1 MSRDAVKF
9 GRMSK
14 KQRDRLH
21 AEVQQQLQQRVAEG
35 TPGVTPGVTG
45 TRGHPLTPASTP
57 GCPGTRH
64 GGMDERTGP
73 AVQPEG
79 TRRGPDGDGDGDGPN
94 FYPHPGASSV
104 LESPVS
110 PSAEIEQLTQNV
122 LASHRATCQPGA
134 EDLRLRR
141 GDTFTREEVSAYQR
155 QVRRAPG
162 GDTGVSPEATE
173 ATGTRWGHGG
183 DTRVAQPA
191 AEMWQRCAGRITEA
205 VQHVVEFAKR
215 LRGFMELSQ
224 HDQIV
229 LLKAGAMEVVL
240 VRMCRAFDAETR
252 TVFFEGKYAGAELFR
267 ALGCQELVGSIFD
280 FAQSLSALRFSESE
294 VAFVSALV
302 LVNASR
308 PWLQEQ
314 GKVAR
319 LQGHLDVAFRLLL
332 RRTQREGLLARLPP
346 RGRLRALCWQHI
358 QQLGTF
364 LRQHPGVS
372 PAAFPP
378 LYRELFVPD
387 VDTGA
392 TR

>member
-35 TPGVTPGVTG
+35 TPGVTAGVMG
-45 TRGHPLTPASTP
+45 TRGHPLTPSSTP
-57 GCPGTRH
+57 GCPGTHH
-64 GGMDERTGP
+64 GGTDERTGP

-79 TRRGPDGDGDGDGPN
+79 TRGGLDGDGDGVGDSPH

-110 PSAEIEQLTQNV
+110 SEIEQLTQNV
-122 LASHRATCQPGA
+122 LASHRATCQLGA

-155 QVRRAPG
+155 
-162 GDTGVSPEATE
+162 
-173 ATGTRWGHGG
+173 
-183 DTRVAQPA
+183 QPA

-267 ALGCQELVGSIFD
+267 ALGCHELVGSIFD

-302 LVNASR
+302 LVNAITAAGAAAGAV
-308 PWLQEQ
+308 LAAHTAA
-314 GKVAR
+314 G
-319 LQGHLDVAFRLLL
+319 DVPAPAPRGAP
-332 RRTQREGLLARLPP
+332 RRLPP
-346 RGRLRALCWQHI
+346 AL
-358 QQLGTF
+358 
-364 LRQHPGVS
+364 P
-372 PAAFPP
+372 
-378 LYRELFVPD
+378 
-387 VDTGA
+387 
-392 TR
+392 